1 MANMATS
8 KFSGYGL
15 YGPTKGTNVSK
26 FNGFGIFG
34 PTAGLNVSKF
44 LGYAI
49 LFTPPAPPPSKAQ
62 RLAYLRM

>member
-26 FNGFGIFG
+26 FNGLAIFG
-34 PTAGLNVSKF
+34 PTAGLNVAKF